1 MTDARRLLG
10 PGKAALGAG
19 SPRAA
24 KETVRARRASEF
36 HVLRY
41 VPGTSLVHR
50 LWAGTKLL
58 VLAAVSFA
66 LLLWPTWAAAGLTAA
81 LLLTGVLL
89 ARLPKGVV
97 PHVPRW
103 VWGFVLL
110 GALLALASS
119 GKPYVHVAGL
129 RIGLNGL
136 ELWALFATIAVEFL
150 GFAALI
156 GWTSPLADLAP
167 ALSRLASPLRRLRLP
182 VDELIGV
189 IALSVRCLPLLL
201 EEARVL
207 SAARRSRR
215 SGARAGGRELLRDAE
230 ELLFAAL
237 SSALR
242 RSREMAEAIEAR
254 GGVPTVAVESHRLQ
268 VPDVVVLV
276 VAALVVTA
284 MVLLR

>member
-1 MTDARRLLG
+1 MSDAHRIAGQKARTLG
-10 PGKAALGAG
+10 SG
-19 SPRAA
+19 SPSTKDR
-24 KETVRARRASEF
+24 VRARRASEF

-41 VPGTSLVHR
+41 VPGSSVVHR
-50 LWAGTKLL
+50 LWAGTKLV
-58 VLAAVSFA
+58 VLAGISVA
-66 LLLWPTWAAAGLTAA
+66 LLLWPTWSAAGLTAV
-81 LLLTGVLL
+81 LLLTGFLT
-89 ARLPKGVV
+89 ARLPRGVA

-103 VWGFVLL
+103 IWAFVVL
-110 GALLALASS
+110 GALLALAAS

-136 ELWALFATIAVEFL
+136 DVWALFATIAVEFL
-150 GFAALI
+150 GLAALI

-189 IALSVRCLPLLL
+189 IALSIRCLPLLL

-215 SGARAGGRELLRDAE
+215 SGARAGGREVLRDAE

-254 GGVPTVAVESHRLQ
+254 GGVPTVAVESHRLALA
-268 VPDVVVLV
+268 DVVVLFI
-276 VAALVVTA
+276 AAVVVTA
-284 MVLLR
+284 MALLR

>member
-1 MTDARRLLG
+1 VSDAWQVVG
-10 PGKAALGAG
+10 PKKGTLAG
-19 SPRAA
+19 SRSTREGA
-24 KETVRARRASEF
+24 RARRASEF

-41 VPGTSLVHR
+41 VPGSSVVHR
-50 LWAGTKLL
+50 LWAGTKLV
-58 VLAAVSFA
+58 VLAATSIA
-66 LLLWPTWAAAGLTAA
+66 LLLWPTWSAAGLTAVV
-81 LLLTGVLL
+81 LLTGLL
-89 ARLPKGVV
+89 AARLPRGVA
-97 PHVPRW
+97 PHIPRW
-103 VWGFVLL
+103 VWALVVV

-119 GKPYVHVAGL
+119 GKPYVHLGGL

-136 ELWALFATIAVEFL
+136 DLWALFATIAVECL
-150 GFAALI
+150 GLAALI

-189 IALSVRCLPLLL
+189 IALSIRCLPLLL

-215 SGARAGGRELLRDAE
+215 SGFRAGGRELLRDAE

-254 GGVPTVAVESHRLQ
+254 GGVPTASTERHRLGL
-268 VPDVVVLV
+268 VDVVVLV
-276 VAALVVTA
+276 AVALVVAA
-284 MVLLR
+284 MGFLR